1 MKTVF
6 IIIGV
11 LAVLLIGVALLK
23 YFPSSGF
30 FALFPNSPLN
40 VKTEGTATIKN
51 HTFKLFVAKTTQ
63 EQHQGLS
70 DRDSLPEDTG
80 MLFIFNTPDYY
91 QFWMRHM
98 KFPLDIIYINN
109 NKIVTVLE
117 NVKNPAYSIE
127 NPPILRPNAPADNVL
142 EINAGLSKKY
152 DIKIGDT
159 IDIKISKN

>member
-23 YFPSSGF
+23 YFPSAGF
-30 FALFPNSPLN
+30 FTLFPNSPLN

-51 HTFKLFVAKTTQ
+51 HTIKLIVARTPQ
-63 EQHQGLS
+63 EQRQGLS

-80 MLFIFNTPDYY
+80 MLFIFSQPDYY
-91 QFWMRHM
+91 LFWMRHM
-98 KFPLDIIYINN
+98 KISLDIIYINN
-109 NKIVTVLE
+109 KTVVTVLD
-117 NVKNPAYSIE
+117 NVKNPQYSVE
-127 NPPILRPNAPADNVL
+127 NPPLLRPSAPADKVL

-152 DIKIGDT
+152 GIKVGDT
-159 IDIKISKN
+159 IDITLSKN